1 MAKKKYYAVKA
12 GRICGIYENWEDAKE
27 QINGFSGAV
36 YKGFSTREEAQE
48 YIAGEEKVEPKQC
61 PGENEI
67 YAYVDGS
74 FDVKTGRYA
83 YGVVLL
89 THSEEICRNGVGE
102 DREAAKMRNVAGELA
117 GAVYAMEYALK
128 NGYQKLVI
136 FHDYEGIARW
146 AKDEWKANLDST
158 QKYKL
163 YYTGIKDRVKIS
175 FQKVAAHTGDVYNEL
190 ADRLAKQALGIQ
202 K

>member
-12 GRICGIYENWEDAKE
+12 GRNCGIYETWDAAKE

-48 YIAGEEKVEPKQC
+48 YMDGEEKKNVRQYPEE
-61 PGENEI
+61 GEL

-89 THSEEICRNGVGE
+89 TSSEEICRNGVGE
-102 DREAAKMRNVAGELA
+102 DREAANMRNVAGELA
-117 GAVYAMEYALK
+117 GAVYAMEYALEH
-128 NGYQKLVI
+128 GYRELVI

-163 YYTGIKDRVKIS
+163 YYTGIKDRLNVS
-175 FQKVAAHTGDVYNEL
+175 FQKVAAHTGDPYNEM
-190 ADRLAKQALGIQ
+190 ADCLAKQALGI
-202 K
+202 KK

>member
-1 MAKKKYYAVKA
+1 MAKKKYYAVKV
-12 GRICGIYENWEDAKE
+12 GRNCGIYEKWDDAKE

-36 YKGFSTREEAQE
+36 YKGFSTREEAQR
-48 YIAGEEKVEPKQC
+48 YIGGEEKNAVAQC
-61 PGENEI
+61 PGEDEL

-89 THSEEICRNGVGE
+89 TSSEEICRNGVGE
-102 DREAAKMRNVAGELA
+102 DREAANMRNVAGELA
-117 GAVYAMEYALK
+117 GAVYAMEYAL
-128 NGYQKLVI
+128 NHGYSKLVI

-163 YYTGIKDRVKIS
+163 YYAGIKDRLKVI
-175 FQKVAAHTGDVYNEL
+175 FQKVAAHTGDHYNEL
-190 ADRLAKQALGIQ
+190 ADSLAKQALGI
-202 K
+202 KK